1 MQIEGK
7 LFEKSARSFYGA
19 IVGSCPAY
27 EGKAIALEEGQQMYF
42 LMKDERV
49 IATRYYEQ
57 GCLMSVAY
65 TPIHNEYQVSVMEK
79 CCIYLKSGQ
88 PLGAHRTYMLPRGTQ
103 VQVKDGEY
111 RFLLA

>member
-7 LFEKSARSFYGA
+7 NLEKADRPFYGA
-19 IVGSCPAY
+19 IVGRCPAY
-27 EGKAIALEEGQQMYF
+27 EGKAIVLEEGQQMYF

-65 TPIHNEYQVSVMEK
+65 TPIHHEYQVSVMEK

-103 VQVKDGEY
+103 VQVKGREY
-111 RFLLA
+111 CFLLA